1 LGTIT
6 TRILLVEDFKPH
18 RSSTARILAKSPRFV
33 LISEAED
40 GLEAVAQAQRLKPD
54 VVLMDIGLPKVNGL
68 EAARR
73 ILNLVPL
80 SKIVF
85 LTQETDAE
93 VVREAFSLGGWA
105 YVLKAE
111 AATDL
116 LAALASIDQG
126 KRFVSAGL
134 GGNLRADGIPTPE

>member
-1 LGTIT
+1 ML
-6 TRILLVEDFKPH
+6 REN
-18 RSSTARILAKSPRFV
+18 PRFV

-40 GLEAVAQAQRLKPD
+40 GLEAVAEAQRLKPD
-54 VVLMDIGLPKVNGL
+54 VVLMDIGLPKLNGL

-73 ILNLVPL
+73 IRNLVPL

-85 LTQETDAE
+85 LTQETDAD

-105 YVLKAE
+105 YVLKAH

-116 LAALASIDQG
+116 LAALASVEQG

-134 GGNLRADGIPTPE
+134 DSNLQSWWNTISIS